1 MRDGLTLLLVL
12 ELAGTFVFGLNG
24 ALTAMEAEELDLV
37 GVVVLGTMTALGG
50 GITRDILIGELPPA
64 SFSDWR
70 YLAMATL
77 SSVLAFISL
86 RVLTRPLPRALRLIN
101 VFDAA
106 GLALFCV
113 TGTTVAL
120 AAGLEPFQA
129 TLLGSDHRRRGRHH
143 PRRRHP
149 SSSHRAH
156 QRPVRRSGPRRRGAD
171 RGSVHERLPHRRR
184 CRRGS
189 AHLLRHPAHRCP
201 IRPAP
206 APFPHGRRSGPRT
219 PGALAP

>member
-1 MRDGLTLLLVL
+1 MGDGLTLLLVL
-12 ELAGTFVFGLNG
+12 ELTGTFVFGLNG

-37 GVVVLGTMTALGG
+37 GVMVLGTMTALGG

-70 YLAMATL
+70 YLAIATL
-77 SSVLAFISL
+77 SSVLAFISV

-129 TLLGSDHRRRGRHH
+129 TLLGAITAVGGGTIRDVVIRRVPTVLTSGLYAVPALVGAALTAAAFTNGFHTDVAALGAAIVCFAIRLAGVRYDLHL
-143 PRRRHP
+143 PRSRMGGDP
-149 SSSHRAH
+149 
-156 QRPVRRSGPRRRGAD
+156 D
-171 RGSVHERLPHRRR
+171 RD
-184 CRRGS
+184 
-189 AHLLRHPAHRCP
+189 
-201 IRPAP
+201 
-206 APFPHGRRSGPRT
+206 T
-219 PGALAP
+219 